1 MPFQMVFL
9 KPLEKFPS
17 KRLPI
22 DWEGEAT
29 KSRRTNAKGESSM
42 ATTLKVDKA
51 GRVVIPKRIR
61 EKMHLQPGARLRLEL
76 VGDRLELTR
85 EPNEVHL
92 EVRGKRRVI
101 VGWEGFDAAK
111 AVQDARQEHLDRFA
125 DTRRE
130 H

>member
-1 MPFQMVFL
+1 MVFL
-9 KPLEKFPS
+9 KSLEKPPS
-17 KRLPI
+17 KRLPM

-92 EVRGKRRVI
+92 ELRGKRRVI

-125 DTRRE
+125 GMRRE